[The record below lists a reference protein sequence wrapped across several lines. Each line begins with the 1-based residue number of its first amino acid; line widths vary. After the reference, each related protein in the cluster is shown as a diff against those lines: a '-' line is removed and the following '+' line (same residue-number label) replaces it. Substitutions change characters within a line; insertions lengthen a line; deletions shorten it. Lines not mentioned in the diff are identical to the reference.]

1 MNLFSHVYISP
12 VYHMAVYHLS
22 RLLNTHSKLKVSGR
36 GFAII
41 LLFFF
46 LVPKGDLQPGSSH
59 HRRQRGSERNHRR
72 WTDDEQA
79 RIRSPNNRDGQ
90 RAGTDKFQ
98 TEEADPPWQKE
109 AYLTICSVFARM
121 LIAVSVETRGLH
133 VRSRNQSPV

>member
-1 MNLFSHVYISP
+1 MNLFSLVYISP
-12 VYHMAVYHLS
+12 VYHMTVYHLS
-22 RLLNTHSKLKVSGR
+22 RLLNRLKTESVWSWIRYNLALLLPCPKR
-36 GFAII
+36 GFAA
-41 LLFFF
+41 
-46 LVPKGDLQPGSSH
+46 GQQPSPAAAGVRKKPST
-59 HRRQRGSERNHRR
+59 
-72 WTDDEQA
+72 TDDEQA
-79 RIRSPNNRDGQ
+79 RIRSPNDRDGQ